1 MSCECYIW
9 SNIEYSC
16 DCSSLFFVPVI
27 QLPGHVEANY
37 ITNKNTITWPLR
49 NVINIL
55 PPNLLQR
62 TKNESDFLI
71 VFLNRFQYFLVSLL
85 SLIHL
90 FLRWKKPGLIFYVV
104 QCNIDLNLDPG
115 FLSCTLCWLC
125 TFKHFSTSSWG
136 VKRLKTLS
144 KSFLSCSLSLWMF
157 TVVRFFFCDCF
168 KNLYNFA
175 LVFLKND
182 PFHVMRLFWT
192 SLHWAKQTIWSL
204 EVFYR
209 VLVWTYLRVSPHRF
223 PQQTDKHGT
232 AITFHLL
239 GLFVARL
246 QRYGLLLAVLGY
258 CL

>member
-1 MSCECYIW
+1 MLLKYFAAKSAPKNQKWIG
-9 SNIEYSC
+9 
-16 DCSSLFFVPVI
+16 FF
-27 QLPGHVEANY
+27 
-37 ITNKNTITWPLR
+37 
-49 NVINIL
+49 
-55 PPNLLQR
+55 
-62 TKNESDFLI
+62 D
-71 VFLNRFQYFLVSLL
+71 RFSKPISIFFGFGSKFNPFI
-85 SLIHL
+85 SKM
-90 FLRWKKPGLIFYVV
+90 KKPGLIFYVV

-175 LVFLKND
+175 LVFLKNY

-232 AITFHLL
+232 AIRFHLL